1 MNYELLISDGERIFR
16 PVVTDGIV
24 WSTARKSAAGKLSF
38 SILRDKAMIP
48 AEGAEVTLSADGRA
62 VFRGYIFS
70 RSRDKEGIISIV
82 AYDQLRYFKNRDTYV
97 YSGKSAAQIV
107 RMLAEDLGM
116 KTGEI
121 ADTKYVIPS
130 RVEDNETLFDIVEN
144 ALDLTLQNT
153 GEMFVMFDDCGR
165 ISLKNI
171 SEMIVR
177 DGDKYLMLSED
188 SAENFEFS
196 SSIEDAFNRIKL
208 VRENKRSGKREVFTA
223 KSDDNIKAWGV
234 LQYFG
239 KLGKDENGKA
249 KADALL
255 KLYNAKSR
263 GLKLKNAA
271 GDARVRAGTMV
282 GISLKDSG
290 LDTLS
295 TGEFMLVENARHVFK
310 ENEHL
315 MDLTLR
321 GGEANG

>member
-1 MNYELLISDGERIFR
+1 MMNYELLIADGERVFS
-16 PVVTDGIV
+16 PAVVDGVV
-24 WSTARKSAAGKLSF
+24 WSTARRGAAGKLTF
-38 SILRDKAMIP
+38 SILYDEKMTVT
-48 AEGAEVTLSADGRA
+48 EGAEVTFSAGGRQ
-62 VFRGYIFS
+62 VFKGYVFS
-70 RSRDKEGIISIV
+70 RSRGKEGIISIV

-97 YSGKSAAQIV
+97 YSGKTAAQIV
-107 RMLAEDLGM
+107 KMLAEDLGM

-171 SEMIVR
+171 SDMVVK
-177 DGDKYLMLSED
+177 DGDGYLMLGED
-188 SAENFEFS
+188 SVENFELS
-196 SSIEDAFNRIKL
+196 SSIEDAFNQIKL
-208 VRENKRSGKREVFTA
+208 VRENKKTGKREVFTA

-239 KLGKDENGKA
+239 KLAKDENGKA

-263 GLKLKNAA
+263 GLRLKNAA
-271 GDARVRAGTMV
+271 GDARVRAGAMV
-282 GISLKDSG
+282 GISLKSSG
-290 LDTLS
+290 IN

-321 GGEANG
+321 GGEASG

>member
-1 MNYELLISDGERIFR
+1 MNYELMITDGERVFS

-24 WSTARKSAAGKLSF
+24 WSTARKGAAGKLTF
-38 SILRDKAMIP
+38 SVLRDKAMTP
-48 AEGAEVTLSADGRA
+48 AEGAEVSFSVGGRQ

-70 RSRDKEGIISIV
+70 RSWDKEGIISIV

-107 RMLAEDLGM
+107 KMLAEDFGM

-153 GEMFVMFDDCGR
+153 GEMFVMYDDCGK

-171 SEMIVR
+171 SDMIVK
-177 DGDKYLMLSED
+177 DGDKYLMLGED

-196 SSIEDAFNRIKL
+196 SSIEDAFNQIKL
-208 VRENKRSGKREVFTA
+208 VRENKKSGKREVFTA

-239 KLGKDENGKA
+239 KLAKDENGKA

-255 KLYNAKSR
+255 KLYNSKSR

-271 GDARVRAGTMV
+271 GDARVRAGTMLGV
-282 GISLKDSG
+282 SLKSSG
-290 LDTLS
+290 VDTL
-295 TGEFMLVENARHVFK
+295 TAGEFMLVENARHVFK

-321 GGEANG
+321 GGEVNG